1 MDLTK
6 YICTLPFT
14 HLTIH
19 DKKEQYFCCKQWLD
33 VPLSFDNGWDSED
46 AVNVRKSMI
55 DGSFKYCSTQNC
67 PHLSTLSNLG
77 YLVANGPIVEK
88 STLTKS
94 YNFNSPGPK
103 SIRFTFDSA
112 CNLACP
118 SCRKDFI
125 KNSDSIHIE
134 SEQVID
140 EIYKKYSETL
150 EEVSLSGYG
159 DPFYSTS
166 MINFLQNI
174 SEEKLPKLRLIHLHT
189 NAILWNTKNW
199 EKIKNSHRFIKSA
212 EISIDA
218 ASKETYEKVRKGG
231 NWDLLIENLKF
242 INQIETINQIIVSFV
257 MQKDNHHEIY
267 DFYVLM
273 KGIFTNKDIQFQYHS
288 IQDWGVLDKE
298 KYEDMKVWDP
308 NHKDYEEFLIN
319 LDKIK
324 VLKDNN
330 IAISNS

>member
-14 HLTIH
+14 HLTVH
-19 DKKEQYFCCKQWLD
+19 HKKEQYFCCKQWLD
-33 VPLSFDNGWDSED
+33 IPLSFENGWNGED
-46 AVNVRKSMI
+46 ATNVRKSMI

-77 YLVANGPIVEK
+77 YLVANSPIIEK
-88 STLTKS
+88 SSLSK
-94 YNFNSPGPK
+94 NFNTNPMGPK

-125 KNSDSIHIE
+125 KNSTEIHIE
-134 SEQVID
+134 SEHVIE
-140 EIYKKYSETL
+140 EIYEKYGKTL
-150 EEVSLSGYG
+150 EEVSTSGYG

-166 MINFLQNI
+166 MIKFLQNI
-174 SEEKLPKLRLIHLHT
+174 SEIKLPKLRKIHIHT
-189 NAILWNTKNW
+189 NGILWNQKNW

-218 ASKETYEKVRKGG
+218 ASKETYEKVRRGG
-231 NWDLLIENLKF
+231 NWGLLIENLKF
-242 INQIETINQIIVSFV
+242 VNNIKTFNNIIVSFV
-257 MQKDNHHEIY
+257 MQKDNYHEIY

-273 KGIFTNKDIQFQYHS
+273 KNIFTNKNVQFQYHS
-288 IQDWGVLDKE
+288 VQDWGVQSKE
-298 KYEDMKVWDP
+298 KYNGMKVWDP
-308 NHKDYEEFLIN
+308 NHEDYDKFLIN
-319 LDKIK
+319 IEKIK
-324 VLKDNN
+324 TLKNKN
-330 IAISNS
+330 IAISNC